1 MLRRDFLKT
10 FAVGATLAAL
20 APGAFAQA
28 VAGPKVLLGI
38 DVLESRGFAD
48 IKGKRCGLVTHPAG
62 VNRRG
67 ERSMDVLIRAKSR
80 GVKLVKL
87 FGPEHG
93 IYGTEKAEIP
103 VQNSID
109 RRTGLPVFSLYGK
122 TRKPTPEMLAG
133 LDVML
138 IDLQD
143 VGCRSYTYVSCMRLV
158 IEACFEAG
166 VQVIVLDRPN
176 PMGGLIVDGPG
187 LDKEFRSYVGM
198 YPVPYV
204 HGLTIGELAVMAV
217 RSKGWL
223 DLSPAAVKNGRLR
236 VIPMQGWRR
245 SMQWEDTG
253 LRWVP
258 TSPMVPTA
266 DAAKGYAMTGLGCQL
281 GDFYHG
287 YKSPNGSTLY
297 PFRWVG
303 YPKRKSADLV
313 RIFRQCAIPGLDP
326 KPGLMLNGGQGVYL
340 GISDW
345 RTLRP
350 TEISFHMMRLAC
362 AWSARNP
369 YAAASA
375 NDALLFNKHVGSR
388 DWFNELRT
396 KGARADVKG
405 FVARWTRE
413 CEAFRAS
420 CKPSLMYS

>member
-10 FAVGATLAAL
+10 FALGATFAAF

-38 DVLESRGFAD
+38 DVLEQRGFSD

-80 GVKLVKL
+80 GVRLVKL

-103 VQNSID
+103 VQNTID

-122 TRKPTPEMLAG
+122 TRRPTPEMLAG

-138 IDLQD
+138 VDLQD

-158 IEACFEAG
+158 IEACFEVG
-166 VQVIVLDRPN
+166 VPVIVLDRPN
-176 PMGGLIVDGPG
+176 PLGGLLVDGPG

-217 RSKGWL
+217 RTKGWL
-223 DLSPAAVKNGRLR
+223 DLSPAAAKNGRLR

-245 SMQWEDTG
+245 GMQWEDTG

-258 TSPMVPTA
+258 TSPVVPTA
-266 DAAKGYAMTGLGCQL
+266 EAAKGYSMTGLGCII

-287 YKSPNGSTLY
+287 YKGPAGNVLY
-297 PFRWVG
+297 PFRWLG
-303 YPKRKSADLV
+303 YSKRKALDLSRV
-313 RIFRQCAIPGLDP
+313 LRQCAVPGLDP
-326 KPGLMLNGGQGVYL
+326 EPRMMIDGGQGVYL
-340 GISDW
+340 DVTDW
-345 RTLRP
+345 KTLRP
-350 TEISFHMMRLAC
+350 TEISFHMMRLSC
-362 AWSARNP
+362 VWSRENP
-369 YAAASA
+369 FASA
-375 NDALLFNKHVGSR
+375 PQKKVREFCVHVGSR
-388 DWFNELRT
+388 AWFDELQT
-396 KGARADVKG
+396 KGSRADVKG
-405 FVARWTRE
+405 FVARWARD

-420 CKPSLMYS
+420 CKPNLMYS